1 MQRKPIDYKE
11 ILSMFLPARILD
23 YFEFTDY
30 SNMGKYDVFSLHEK
44 SEIPTELKSL
54 PLVSKGFYPEITIT
68 DFPVR
73 DHTVYFKIKR
83 KAMGGQKRQVV
94 LIAVIGNKLQT
105 ELI

>member
-11 ILSMFLPARILD
+11 ILSMFLPSGMLD

-30 SNMGKYDVFSLHEK
+30 SNMRSYYVFCLQEK

-54 PLVSKGFYPEITIT
+54 SLVSKGFYPEITIT

-83 KAMGGQKRQVV
+83 RRWEDNTTGRTYSR
-94 LIAVIGNKLQT
+94 N
-105 ELI
+105 

>member
-1 MQRKPIDYKE
+1 
-11 ILSMFLPARILD
+11 MFLPARILD

-83 KAMGGQKRQVV
+83 RRWEDKTTGRTYSRNWKQVTDGTH
-94 LIAVIGNKLQT
+94 ITSEFGSF
-105 ELI
+105 